1 MTRYGMV
8 IDLRRCIGCDTCT
21 IACKATNAT
30 QRGTMWNRVL
40 KYESGKYPNSRIN
53 FLPITCMHC
62 QEPECEKVC
71 PTGATHRRD
80 DGIVTVDYDKCI
92 GCRYCMVACP
102 YAARYFLDKAR
113 TYYPNYVTAY
123 EELNLDKNE
132 LGAVQKCN
140 FCLERVEQGLQ
151 PACVVSC
158 PTSARFF
165 GDLDDADSEVS
176 RLIRERDGF
185 VLNPELN
192 TKPSVYYLPSEQRV
206 TTEEPR

>member
-30 QRGTMWNRVL
+30 SRGIMWNRVL
-40 KYESGKYPNSRIN
+40 KYETGKYPDSKLH
-53 FLPITCMHC
+53 FLPVTCMHC

-71 PTGATHRRD
+71 PTGATTRRE
-80 DGIVTVDYDKCI
+80 DGIVIVDRDKCI

-102 YAARYFLDKAR
+102 YAARYFFDKSR
-113 TYYPNYVTAY
+113 TYYPQHTTAY
-123 EELNLDKNE
+123 EKMKQENRE
-132 LGAVQKCN
+132 LGAVQKCD

-151 PACVVSC
+151 PACVVAC

-165 GDLDDADSEVS
+165 GDLDDPDSEVS
-176 RLIRERDGF
+176 RLIKERNGF
-185 VLNPELN
+185 VLNPELG
-192 TKPSVYYLPSEQRV
+192 TSPSVYYLPSE
-206 TTEEPR
+206 